1 MTKIKIEMAKVLHYS
16 KNKIS
21 FGGDSGKLM
30 IVRNLDCMKKWTEE
44 EIDEIFD
51 DEGNFIWELYNLE
64 KRGARSKHSVSGAKR
79 LSLTS
84 NDPGARAD
92 LIRSTRKEVV
102 AALKKIFA
110 DEKLEKST
118 LLMKPVYQRMAKKL
132 ISAENIRNKFE
143 KTFVEYNPARN

>member
-1 MTKIKIEMAKVLHYS
+1 MAKVLHYS

-21 FGGDSGKLM
+21 SGVDSGKLM

-44 EIDEIFD
+44 EISEIFD
-51 DEGNFIWELYNLE
+51 DEGNLKLI
-64 KRGARSKHSVSGAKR
+64 GRSKRSVGGGKR

-92 LIRSTRKEVV
+92 LVRNTKKGVI

-110 DEKLEKST
+110 DEKLEDSEMPK
-118 LLMKPVYQRMAKKL
+118 KPEYQRMAKEL
-132 ISAENIRNKFE
+132 ISVENIRDKFE
-143 KTFVEYNPARN
+143 ESFVEYSPARN